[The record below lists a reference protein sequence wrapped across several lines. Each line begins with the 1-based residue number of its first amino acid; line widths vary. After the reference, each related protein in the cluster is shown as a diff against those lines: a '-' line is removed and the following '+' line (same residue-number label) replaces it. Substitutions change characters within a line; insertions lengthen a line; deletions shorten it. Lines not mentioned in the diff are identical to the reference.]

1 MNTAPLLRRV
11 SLGVLLIAGL
21 TAQGMAHCDTM
32 DGPVVE
38 AGRRAIA
45 QNDVRHALVW
55 VKPAGEQEV
64 RKAFEQTMAVRNA
77 GPAARELADR
87 YFFEA
92 LVRVHRAGEGAPY
105 TGLKEAGVE
114 PEPGITA
121 AEEALAQGSANKLAD
136 NLATAL
142 RARVQEAFHRVH
154 EAQTYQ
160 PGDVEAGRRY
170 VEAYVH
176 FIHYVDMV
184 HQTAAPQQ
192 ETHGKATE
200 HHDHK

>member
-1 MNTAPLLRRV
+1 MNTTPLLRRV
-11 SLGVLLIAGL
+11 SLGVLLITGL

-38 AGRRAIA
+38 AGRQAITH
-45 QNDVRHALVW
+45 NDVRYALVW

-114 PEPGITA
+114 PEPGIRV

-142 RARVQEAFHRVH
+142 RAHVQEAFHRVH

-192 ETHGKATE
+192 ETHGKAAE

>member
-21 TAQGMAHCDTM
+21 TTQGRAHCDTM

-105 TGLKEAGVE
+105 TGLKQAGVE
-114 PEPGITA
+114 PEPGISA
-121 AEEALAQGSANKLAD
+121 AEEALKHHSAAHLQKHLAATIGQRLEEALHRLHKL
-136 NLATAL
+136 
-142 RARVQEAFHRVH
+142 QEF
-154 EAQTYQ
+154 Q
-160 PGDVEAGRRY
+160 PTDVEAGRAY

-176 FIHYVDMV
+176 FIHYVDGLYKAV
-184 HQTAAPQQ
+184 APTGTAH
-192 ETHGKATE
+192 EE
-200 HHDHK
+200 HTGHTGH